1 MTPMFTLNAWV
12 TCLDHEGMRRI
23 LPDSDLSGWV
33 SGLTLLIIS
42 FSLES

>member
-1 MTPMFTLNAWV
+1 MTPFFSIDESV
-12 TCLDHEGMRRI
+12 TCLVREGMRRI

-33 SGLTLLIIS
+33 SGLSLLIIT